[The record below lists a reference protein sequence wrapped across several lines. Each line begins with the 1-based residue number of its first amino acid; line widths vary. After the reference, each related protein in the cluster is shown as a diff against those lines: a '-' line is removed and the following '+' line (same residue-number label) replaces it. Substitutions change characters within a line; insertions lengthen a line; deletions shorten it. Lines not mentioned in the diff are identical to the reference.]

1 MSTRHLVM
9 PRGIN
14 IGTRNRVPMS
24 GLRETLV
31 AAGYSDVVTVLQSG
45 NVILTSTAANPN
57 KVGVFVEQLL
67 ADEFNVK
74 VRCIVR
80 SCEQVQAVL
89 DLNPLGHIATD
100 PSRYLVNFLS
110 EAPDQTAAEA
120 LLAQDFS
127 PEALQIHGTEAY
139 VWSPAGVK
147 AMTLSYA
154 HLERQLEVGATA
166 RNWNTLQKIANKF

>member
-1 MSTRHLVM
+1 MSH
-9 PRGIN
+9 
-14 IGTRNRVPMS
+14 
-24 GLRETLV
+24 LRERLV

-45 NVILTSTAANPN
+45 NVILTSTAANPT
-57 KVGVFVEQLL
+57 KVGVVVEQLL

-74 VRCIVR
+74 VPSMVR
-80 SCEQVQAVL
+80 TREQVQAVL

-100 PSRYLVNFLS
+100 PSRYLINFLS
-110 EAPDQTAAEA
+110 EAPDQTAAKA
-120 LLAQDFS
+120 LLAQDCS

-139 VWSPAGVK
+139 VWTPAGVK

-154 HLERQLEVGATA
+154 HLESQLKVSATA